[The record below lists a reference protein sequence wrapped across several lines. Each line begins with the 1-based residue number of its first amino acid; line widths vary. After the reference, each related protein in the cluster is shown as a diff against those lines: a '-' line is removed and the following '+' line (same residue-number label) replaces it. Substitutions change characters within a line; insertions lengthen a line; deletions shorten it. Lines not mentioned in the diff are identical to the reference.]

1 MQAHLAAMNY
11 DVNKQPLGKLG
22 QSTLTVG
29 YSALKELAEIIE
41 APDGPKARS
50 LGGFVRIIFW
60 EISLLVTLT
69 PSEKRNRY
77 FYQSILLVRLLH
89 LFLSHAIRLKATV

>member
-22 QSTLTVG
+22 QSTLSVG

-50 LGGFVRIIFW
+50 LGGFVRMSFW
-60 EISLLVTLT
+60 EISSLVTLT

-77 FYQSILLVRLLH
+77 LYQSILLVRLPH
-89 LFLSHAIRLKATV
+89 LFFATSYKTESHI

>member
-50 LGGFVRIIFW
+50 LGGFVRISFW
-60 EISLLVTLT
+60 EISSLVTLT
-69 PSEKRNRY
+69 SLRKTQPIPLPIDTTRSSAS
-77 FYQSILLVRLLH
+77 SI
-89 LFLSHAIRLKATV
+89 FWTSHKTESHI